1 MVTEQAAVTTILV
14 IDDDAEIVKLITRQL
29 TNEGYAVIGVTTLS
43 NAINLVDG
51 EDPFDLLLTDYQLRA
66 DWTGVDL
73 IKHAKQRRPNLPT
86 ILISGGEPDNI
97 YDQEFWDS
105 TLFLRKPLKRRVVV
119 GAVLQQLS
127 KTCGAD

>member
-73 IKHAKQRRPNLPT
+73 IKHAKQRRPNLPA
-86 ILISGGEPDNI
+86 ILISGVEPDNI

-105 TLFLRKPLKRRVVV
+105 TLFLRKPLKHRVVV